1 MGKAISKTL
10 DLGRNLGALRET
22 TGETAEN
29 IQIYRRAIEETNGE
43 ASAFDAAVVR
53 LTRSIGDAKRGSKET
68 ADVFENLGLRLSDL
82 EKLSPAE
89 ALKVVTGRI
98 NEMQDSAAG
107 AASKSLVLGR
117 SYVKMGG
124 FANMTTAEIQAL
136 TDSVSESA
144 VVMTDEGVTSVD
156 NFDASWRNIRDG
168 FGKGLTLIG
177 SFLIP
182 LLSQLF
188 DKMKEIAGVI
198 KRDVVPEPSRNCGE
212 WWGQSSSQS
221 SRAFANVIAGTSR
234 AVVRY
239 PRWRNTRPSPAS

>member
-1 MGKAISKTL
+1 MRTWVCG
-10 DLGRNLGALRET
+10 
-22 TGETAEN
+22 
-29 IQIYRRAIEETNGE
+29 
-43 ASAFDAAVVR
+43 
-53 LTRSIGDAKRGSKET
+53 
-68 ADVFENLGLRLSDL
+68 LSDL

-136 TDSVSESA
+136 TDSVAESA
-144 VVMTDEGVTSVD
+144 VVMSTEGVTAVD

-168 FGKGLTLIG
+168 FSSGLTLIG

-182 LLSQLF
+182 LLSQFF

-198 KRDVVPEPSRNCGE
+198 KRDVVPEVKELWRVVGPVLIPVLKSLCERHHREHQEVSRL
-212 WWGQSSSQS
+212 
-221 SRAFANVIAGTSR
+221 
-234 AVVRY
+234 
-239 PRWRNTRPSPAS
+239 PRWGTEDSVWCLDRRLQQGMGRGQTGCPWRDAGHGHDLQRDHRPHSRSR